1 MPGES
6 GEPVAVGDAAA
17 IVGEQLGL
25 AEPRTTARIQE
36 AWPAIVGDAI
46 ARHSRVRGVRNGM
59 LDVVVDGAVW
69 ATQLRY
75 LDSDLVEA
83 ASRLVGPGVVNA
95 VRVTVDDGPRERPET
110 S

>member
-1 MPGES
+1 MPGET

-17 IVGEQLGL
+17 MVGEQLGL
-25 AEPRTTARIQE
+25 AEPRSSARLQE
-36 AWPAIVGDAI
+36 AWTEIVGDAI
-46 ARHSRVRGVRNGM
+46 ARHSHVRGVRKGV
-59 LDVVVDGAVW
+59 LDVVVDGPVW

-75 LDSDLVEA
+75 LDADLVEA

-95 VRVTVDDGPRERPET
+95 VRVTVDDGSRERPET